1 MTEALTPSYTR
12 VNNGR
17 RLHDDIVR
25 QIVRQIVHGVLKPGT
40 ALPAEPVLAQQ
51 FGVSRTVIR
60 EAMRI
65 LVPKGLLTVKHG
77 SGMWVQPAD
86 KWDQLDP
93 VLLFEQVRAG
103 RDDGLLN
110 EMIEVRRLLEPEAAA
125 LAAERRSAED
135 LASLRGALT
144 AMAAVLSDPDS
155 YTRHDIEFHE
165 RIFAAAHN
173 RLLREALRPVAEAL
187 QVGRLLSIR
196 QPGAPEKS
204 LAGHEAIYAAIEQ
217 GDIDAARMATRRH
230 ILQFEADISAA
241 FRQRREGGLQPMIE
255 STATRL

>member
-1 MTEALTPSYTR
+1 MTEALTPSYTP

-25 QIVRQIVHGVLKPGT
+25 QIVRQIVHGALKPGT

-65 LVPKGLLTVKHG
+65 LVSKGLLTVKHG
-77 SGMWVQPAD
+77 SGMWVQPAN

-93 VLLFEQVRAG
+93 VLLIEQVCAG

-135 LASLRGALT
+135 LASLRIAL
-144 AMAAVLSDPDS
+144 AGMAAVLNDPDS

-165 RIFAAAHN
+165 RIFTAAQN

-187 QVGRLLSIR
+187 RVGRLLSIR

-204 LAGHEAIYAAIEQ
+204 LAGHEEIYAAIEH

-230 ILQFEADISAA
+230 ILQFETDISAA
-241 FRQRREGGLQPMIE
+241 FRQRLAGGPQHMIE
-255 STATRL
+255 TTAMRT